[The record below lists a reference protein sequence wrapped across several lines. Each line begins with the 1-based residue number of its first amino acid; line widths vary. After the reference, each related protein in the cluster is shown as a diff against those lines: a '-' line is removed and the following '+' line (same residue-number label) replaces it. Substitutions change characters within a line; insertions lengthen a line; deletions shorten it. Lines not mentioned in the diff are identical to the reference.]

1 MKNIALQDFEQVS
14 IDEFFDKEDL
24 VSSIPDG
31 IIIFTPHQQNLITNL
46 ISELGKENPDKIER
60 IQNRLNDVENLA
72 KAIAR
77 FPSLLEKANLTSSM
91 RTPETLIESIISY
104 QEDGDT
110 TLHMPSKA
118 TLGKGFLITKIH
130 TFYSMEKL
138 ARNYTSMSEKQVKE
152 YSDETTSMMFTLMA
166 EDVYLNLIKDKT
178 ISMELRRQI
187 ANLLIILW
195 EHRSDQ
201 TISDIAPVLQTVWN
215 ARRRLA
221 PAFGTMMRTSELIMV
236 SMQADENWASFIKN
250 RLSATEVSQAMEEFL
265 FGISHEQVLKLKDI
279 LRNQG
284 VKSIGRDEVGAYL
297 GERVKTDVSLDYRD
311 FYLLYTVRR
320 DNARAR
326 RRLHL
331 EGPKATLEDFF
342 IKFIMESNM
351 EKQKKD
357 ALARTSAT
365 D

>member
-1 MKNIALQDFEQVS
+1 MERIEPGEFEQVS
-14 IDEFFDKEDL
+14 IDNFFDKEDI
-24 VSSIPDG
+24 VSSIPEG
-31 IIIFTPHQQNLITNL
+31 IIIFTPHQQDLVTNL
-46 ISELGKENPDKIER
+46 TAALGRENPDKIER
-60 IQNRLNDVENLA
+60 IQNRINDVENLA

-77 FPSLLEKANLTSSM
+77 FPSLLGKANLTSSM

-138 ARNYTSMSEKQVKE
+138 AKNYTSMTDKEIKE
-152 YSDETTSMMFTLMA
+152 YSDETISMMFTLMA

-178 ISMELRRQI
+178 ISLELRRQI

-221 PAFGTMMRTSELIMV
+221 PAFGTMMGTSELVMV
-236 SMQADENWASFIKN
+236 SMQADENWAAFIKN
-250 RLSATEVSQAMEEFL
+250 RLFDPEVSQAMEEFL
-265 FGISHEQVLKLKDI
+265 FGISYEQVLKLKDI

-297 GERVKTDVSLDYRD
+297 GERVKTDISLDYRD

-331 EGPKATLEDFF
+331 DGPKATLEDFF
-342 IKFIMESNM
+342 IRFIMESNI
-351 EKQKKD
+351 EKQQKD
-357 ALARTSAT
+357 ALARSSI
-365 D
+365 